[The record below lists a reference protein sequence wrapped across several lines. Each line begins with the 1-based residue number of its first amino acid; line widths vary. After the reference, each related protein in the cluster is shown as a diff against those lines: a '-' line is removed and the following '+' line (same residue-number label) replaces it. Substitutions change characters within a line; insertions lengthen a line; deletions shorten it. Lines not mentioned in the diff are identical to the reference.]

1 MNLRQQLKV
10 INNTIKELKGKL
22 FIKATIDSNL
32 ITDSAEKIIT
42 PIHYPLIALII
53 GNNTITH
60 SRNYETRTD

>member
-32 ITDSAEKIIT
+32 ITDSAEK
-42 PIHYPLIALII
+42 
-53 GNNTITH
+53 
-60 SRNYETRTD
+60 NYYAYSLPVNRAYHR